1 MDKNREAF
9 ENYYRTVNLSARFGV
24 DQEGN
29 YTDELTYAAWFNFEE
44 GIKQSESEQ
53 AKDYEQWIDERNNL
67 LAVIAKKDAELERIA
82 CNGCNCD
89 SWEYCRNDHVDAAK
103 EALRISPDN
112 CKLVPKA
119 WMAMSGSFEM
129 IASTKDKLPDS
140 VADAAIQLFTIST
153 INDTISGRG
162 VE

>member
-1 MDKNREAF
+1 MDKNRKAF
-9 ENYYRTVNLSARFGV
+9 EQWCLENGYFDEIEDSGTTTARF
-24 DQEGN
+24 DDNMFIAWQ
-29 YTDELTYAAWFNFEE
+29 AATAAAEF
-44 GIKQSESEQ
+44 
-53 AKDYEQWIDERNNL
+53 ERNNL
-67 LAVIAKKDAELERIA
+67 LAVIAEKDKALL
-82 CNGCNCD
+82 
-89 SWEYCRNDHVDAAK
+89 SAK
-103 EALRISPDN
+103 HAIKGREHTGFIDKALSISPDN